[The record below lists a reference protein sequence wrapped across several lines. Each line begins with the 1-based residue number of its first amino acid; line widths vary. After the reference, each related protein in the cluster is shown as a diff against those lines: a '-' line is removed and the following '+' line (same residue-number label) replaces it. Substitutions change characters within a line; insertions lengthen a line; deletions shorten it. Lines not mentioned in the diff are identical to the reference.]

1 MRVSDVTEP
10 RVAQRSFTDDQDE
23 TMSSSAM
30 RVVHV
35 LPTDIDGGA
44 ARGAHNLH
52 VALRSQGVDS
62 LMLVQRKYSDDP
74 YVFSTSR
81 AGGVWHSGLRD
92 RLDRL
97 PLRLHKWRREGW
109 WTVGWLPFD
118 VSELI
123 DQMKPDVVQFHWAG
137 RGAAPIKIL
146 NRLADLKY
154 PMVWTLRDMW
164 PLTGGCHYS
173 NGCEKF
179 LDKCGACPQLN
190 SSTSHDLSRWLWQ
203 RKYRAWQNVNLTYI
217 AMCNWMADYAR
228 RSPLTFGNEVSVI
241 PNGIDVD
248 KYTPADKA
256 FARSVWRIEPGKK
269 VILFGALH
277 ATLDPRKGFSYLSEA
292 LRRLAPKWKDRAV
305 AVVFGGNMDGS
316 DLGIPTRSVGRLHDD
331 VSLALLYSTAD
342 VMVVPSVQEN
352 FGKTAIEAMACGAP
366 VVAFANT
373 GQIDILD
380 HKINGYL
387 AEDLSSEDLASGI
400 EWCLEHPDHG
410 DLARRARAKVVNSF
424 DLKDVAARHIDL
436 YSRLIARRYEADEH
450 VLGPRAKSEILDTIP
465 SKSLT
470 PTVKAS

>member
-1 MRVSDVTEP
+1 
-10 RVAQRSFTDDQDE
+10 
-23 TMSSSAM
+23 M

-52 VALRSQGVDS
+52 TSLRAQGVDS

-74 YVFSTSR
+74 SVFSTSR
-81 AGGVWHSGLRD
+81 SGGVWHSGLRD

-118 VSELI
+118 VSDLI
-123 DQMKPDVVQFHWAG
+123 DKMKPDVVQFHWAG

-179 LDKCGACPQLN
+179 IERCGACPQLT
-190 SSTSHDLSRWLWQ
+190 STMSYDLSRWLWD
-203 RKYRAWQNVNLTYI
+203 RKFRAWQDVSLTYI

-241 PNGIDVD
+241 PNGIDVQ
-248 KYTPADKA
+248 KFTPADKA
-256 FARSVWRIEPGKK
+256 FARQVWRIEPGKK

-277 ATLDPRKGFSYLSEA
+277 ATQDPRKGFAYLSEA

-305 AVVFGGNMDGS
+305 AVVFGGNMDGA

-342 VMVVPSVQEN
+342 AMVVPSVQEN

-373 GQIDILD
+373 GQVDILD
-380 HKINGYL
+380 HKVNGYL
-387 AEDLSSEDLASGI
+387 AEDLSAEDLANGI
-400 EWCLEHPDHG
+400 EWCLEHSDPD
-410 DLARRARAKVVNSF
+410 DLARRARAKVVDCF
-424 DLKDVAARHIDL
+424 DLKDIAAQHIEL
-436 YSRLIARRYEADEH
+436 YHRLIAQKDKAAEPAIAA
-450 VLGPRAKSEILDTIP
+450 RANAAPEIIDTIP